1 MEQNDRERGDNL
13 DAAGSDDAFRTGG
26 MSGSAGAANTPSFG
40 DPAAGTPLSGSA
52 GGSGYG
58 TGPVGGSP
66 LEETGEE
73 ERMEGMRNRVEE
85 QLDQGI
91 RTAADR
97 MDAIAQ
103 RIDDVADERL
113 TGEGWKGRAG
123 GMAHNVADR
132 MESTAS
138 YLRDRDASDF
148 VGRLQ
153 DQVRE
158 RPLEM
163 LLVGVATGWL
173 VGKILR

>member
-1 MEQNDRERGDNL
+1 
-13 DAAGSDDAFRTGG
+13 
-26 MSGSAGAANTPSFG
+26 
-40 DPAAGTPLSGSA
+40 
-52 GGSGYG
+52 
-58 TGPVGGSP
+58 
-66 LEETGEE
+66 
-73 ERMEGMRNRVEE
+73 
-85 QLDQGI
+85 
-91 RTAADR
+91 
-97 MDAIAQ
+97 
-103 RIDDVADERL
+103 
-113 TGEGWKGRAG
+113 
-123 GMAHNVADR
+123 MAHNVADR